1 MSVLNR
7 KKTKQ
12 NNIVLSVLSP
22 ALACSLRCILLGTEV
37 ALDVIKFVYS
47 LAYAQCLLNC

>member
-7 KKTKQ
+7 KKKQ
-12 NNIVLSVLSP
+12 NKIVLSILSP
-22 ALACSLRCILLGTEV
+22 ALVFSLRCILLGTEV

>member
-7 KKTKQ
+7 KKKQ
-12 NNIVLSVLSP
+12 NKIVLSVLSP